1 MADKKLTIRQVAI
14 HFHKELH
21 RKRRTDVEPTS
32 DPLVSAAVV
41 ADFMRDH
48 RRIAR
53 TIATLVG
60 HRLVPNADTDPRG
73 ELADLQ
79 GLIEHYA
86 VKTAGEGVVS
96 PPVREG
102 YIVRG
107 ACWCPGCDARL
118 WRATSK
124 THGRARGTARRL
136 AIPKGGLATLA
147 LASMYLTDDGR
158 VHPWPCNRRLESP

>member
-1 MADKKLTIRQVAI
+1 MADKQLTVSQVAI
-14 HFHKELH
+14 HFHTELY
-21 RKRRTDVEPTS
+21 RKRRIETAPNG
-32 DPLVSAAVV
+32 DPLVSAALV
-41 ADFMRDH
+41 ADYMRDH

-60 HRLVPNADTDPRG
+60 ARMLPNEDEDPRS

-79 GLIEHYA
+79 GLVEHYTVQA
-86 VKTAGEGVVS
+86 AGEDMPS

-102 YIVRG
+102 YTVRG

-118 WRATSK
+118 WRATAK
-124 THGRARGTARRL
+124 GGGTAKRL
-136 AIPKGGLATLA
+136 AIPKRLRSKPV

-158 VHPWPCNRRLESP
+158 VHPWPCNRRLETI